1 MGANLQV
8 RLMQFFYFLF
18 SECCE
23 LLKCDVGAFFRGLI
37 TKAEFEIFLWKHC
50 VTQNV
55 MIVIFLPTHPLTLN
69 VRWMFCLTKWVC
81 LFLLRRSHLEI
92 SHGNVYSEVF
102 SKVVAYQH
110 GVY

>member
-37 TKAEFEIFLWKHC
+37 TKAEFEIFSLETLCHTKRHDSY
-50 VTQNV
+50 
-55 MIVIFLPTHPLTLN
+55 IFTHPPTHLKRQMD
-69 VRWMFCLTKWVC
+69 V
-81 LFLLRRSHLEI
+81 LLDKMGTSV
-92 SHGNVYSEVF
+92 SP
-102 SKVVAYQH
+102 
-110 GVY
+110 